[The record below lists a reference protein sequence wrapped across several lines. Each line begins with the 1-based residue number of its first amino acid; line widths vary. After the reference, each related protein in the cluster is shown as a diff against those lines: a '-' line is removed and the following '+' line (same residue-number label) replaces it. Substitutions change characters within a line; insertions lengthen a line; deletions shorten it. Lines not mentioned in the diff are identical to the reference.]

1 MELEDNGG
9 HTVYYHSI
17 EDEEHQTDR
26 QRVIRSH
33 NILGHWYDWYE
44 ILICVNKCLEK
55 RSREGGKFPKQSIG
69 VGDSE
74 TVC

>member
-1 MELEDNGG
+1 MQLSAREDEEEELEDNGG

-33 NILGHWYDWYE
+33 NILGH
-44 ILICVNKCLEK
+44 
-55 RSREGGKFPKQSIG
+55 
-69 VGDSE
+69 
-74 TVC
+74 